1 MINMNNLLNKIILAT
16 AVLGLVSATKD
27 CFDDDEVFE

>member
-1 MINMNNLLNKIILAT
+1 MINMNNLLNQILLAT
-16 AVLGLVSATKD
+16 AVLGLVSATRD